1 MYYLKIWLISLLLFP
16 FLVSQDD
23 YQKLRR
29 DMVEY
34 QIKRR
39 GVTHI
44 ATLNAMLKVPRHEFV
59 PDRQK
64 PYAYEDR
71 PLSIGNNQT
80 ISQPYIVGYMT
91 AVVKPDKNDKILEI
105 GTGSGYQAAVL
116 AEIVASVYTIEII
129 PELGER
135 AKLTFDRLGYKN
147 INTYIGDGYSGW
159 PSEAPFDAI
168 IVTAA
173 PEEIPPPLIEQLKEG
188 GRLIIPVGPRHLVQS
203 LILVTKKNGEIK
215 KQTLFPVR
223 FVPFTR

>member
-1 MYYLKIWLISLLLFP
+1 MYYIKILIIPLLLFP
-16 FLVSQDD
+16 FLFTQDD
-23 YQKLRR
+23 YREQRR

-34 QIKRR
+34 QIKGR
-39 GVTHI
+39 GVTHT
-44 ATLNAMLKVPRHEFV
+44 ATLNSMLKVPRHEFV

-64 PYAYEDR
+64 RYAYEDR

-91 AVVKPDKNDKILEI
+91 AVVKPGKNDKILEI

-116 AEIVASVYTIEII
+116 AEIVTSVYTIEII
-129 PELGER
+129 PELGEK
-135 AKLTFDRLGYKN
+135 AKTTFDRLGYTN
-147 INTYIGDGYSGW
+147 IITRIGDGYSGW

-173 PEEIPPPLIEQLKEG
+173 PEEIPPPLVEQLKEG

-215 KQTLFPVR
+215 KQNLFPVR